1 MDEIQDESQLRD
13 ILKRLLIKER
23 TYCDNGAHRGRFRVS
38 FGQLYLRPSELEDLE
53 TFLRSG

>member
-1 MDEIQDESQLRD
+1 MDEPQDEVQLLD

-38 FGQLYLRPSELEDLE
+38 FGQLYLRPSELADLE